1 MELFQLTQAQGLEGI
16 VAKRKDSLY
25 FQGKWA
31 KTWLKM
37 KHLMD
42 DDFVVCGY
50 IHKGYHL
57 TSIVLGQYREKKLV
71 YKGHVPLGVSG
82 EAFSV
87 ISSQTV
93 MANPPGCRFASSSIL
108 YLSDSRLRR

>member
-50 IHKGYHL
+50 IHSLEYRL
-57 TSIVLGQYREKKLV
+57 THSPALGSVHKLNRA
-71 YKGHVPLGVSG
+71 Y
-82 EAFSV
+82 
-87 ISSQTV
+87 Q
-93 MANPPGCRFASSSIL
+93 R
-108 YLSDSRLRR
+108 RLQPHGSLVAVTGWDG